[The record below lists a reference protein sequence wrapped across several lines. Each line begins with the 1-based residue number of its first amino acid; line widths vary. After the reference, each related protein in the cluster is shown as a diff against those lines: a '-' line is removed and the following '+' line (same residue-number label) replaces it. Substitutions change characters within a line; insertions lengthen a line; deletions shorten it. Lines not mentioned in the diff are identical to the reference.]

1 MAKPL
6 LETANRKENDMEN
19 LIVSYAPHIRT
30 QRTTQKLMLDVIIAL
45 IPAMIASIIFFGV
58 KALLLVITSVVSC
71 VLFEYL
77 WQKLFKNE
85 TSIGDFSAIVTGI
98 LLAFNLPVSA
108 PLWMCVVGAAFAI
121 IIVKMCFGGLGN
133 NFVNPALAARAFLLL
148 SWPVLMT
155 KWTETRFM
163 MRTLKN
169 TVAAVSGA
177 TPLGVLKE
185 TGDIAFSYS
194 DLFLGN
200 IPGCIGEVSTL
211 AILIGFIYLLVRKVI
226 TWHVPVIY
234 VLTVFVFAEILGED
248 GLFYILSG
256 GLMLGA
262 VFMATD
268 YVTSPMSLKGNIIYA
283 LCLGMLT
290 VLIRKFGS
298 LPEGV
303 SYSILI
309 MNIVTPLI
317 DNVTKNRFYG
327 KPKNNKGD
335 K

>member
-1 MAKPL
+1 M
-6 LETANRKENDMEN
+6 DN

-45 IPAMIASIIFFGV
+45 IPALIASIIFFGI
-58 KALLLVITSVVSC
+58 KSLFLVVTSVAFC

-85 TSIGDFSAIVTGI
+85 NSVGDLSAVVTGI
-98 LLAFNLPVSA
+98 LLAFNMPVSA
-108 PLWMCVVGAAFAI
+108 PLWMCAVGAAFAI

-148 SWPVLMT
+148 SWPVNMT
-155 KWTETRFM
+155 KWTETSFM
-163 MRTLKN
+163 MKTLDN
-169 TVAAVSGA
+169 TVSAVSGA
-177 TPLGVLKE
+177 TPLGYYKE
-185 TGDIAFSYS
+185 TGNIIFNYS
-194 DLFLGN
+194 DMFLGN

-211 AILIGFIYLLVRKVI
+211 AILIGFVYLVARKVI
-226 TWHVPVIY
+226 TFHVPVIY
-234 VLTVFVFAEILGED
+234 VLTVFVFAELLGED

-268 YVTSPMSLKGNIIYA
+268 YVTSPMSLKGNVIYA
-283 LCLGMLT
+283 ICLGLLT

-327 KPKNNKGD
+327 KTKGV
-335 K
+335 KEAK

>member
-1 MAKPL
+1 M
-6 LETANRKENDMEN
+6 NN

-30 QRTTQKLMLDVIIAL
+30 HRTTQKLMLDVIIAL
-45 IPAMIASIIFFGV
+45 MPALIASIIFFGINS
-58 KALLLVITSVVSC
+58 LLLVLTSVASC
-71 VLFEYL
+71 VFFEFI
-77 WQKLFKNE
+77 WEKIFKLDV
-85 TSIGDFSAIVTGI
+85 TVGDLSSVVTGI
-98 LLAFNLPVSA
+98 LLAFNMPVSA
-108 PLWMCVVGAAFAI
+108 PLWMCVVGGAFAI
-121 IIVKMCFGGLGN
+121 IIVKMCFGGIGN

-148 SWPVLMT
+148 SWPVNMT

-163 MRTLKN
+163 MNSLTNKI
-169 TVAAVSGA
+169 AAVSGA
-177 TPLGVLKE
+177 TPLGYFKE
-185 TGDIAFSYS
+185 TGDVVFSYT

-200 IPGCIGEVSTL
+200 IPGCIGEVSAL

-234 VLTVFVFAEILGED
+234 VGTVFVLAQILGEN

-283 LCLGMLT
+283 LCLGILT
-290 VLIRKFGS
+290 VVIRKFGS

-303 SYSILI
+303 SYSILL
-309 MNIVTPLI
+309 MNVVTPLI
-317 DNVTKNRFYG
+317 DNVTKNRYYG
-327 KPKNNKGD
+327 KAKKS
-335 K
+335 KEVK

>member
-1 MAKPL
+1 MM
-6 LETANRKENDMEN
+6 DN

-30 QRTTQKLMLDVIIAL
+30 HRTTQKLMLDVIIAL
-45 IPAMIASIIFFGV
+45 IPALIASIVFFGI
-58 KALLLVITSVVSC
+58 KSLFLVFTSVAFC
-71 VLFEYL
+71 VIFEYL
-77 WQKLFKNE
+77 WQKIFKNE
-85 TSIGDFSAIVTGI
+85 TSVDDLSAVVTGI
-98 LLAFNLPVSA
+98 LLAFNMPVSA

-148 SWPVLMT
+148 SWPVNMT
-155 KWTETRFM
+155 KWTDTRFM
-163 MRTLKN
+163 MNLLINR
-169 TVAAVSGA
+169 VDAVSGA

-185 TGDIAFSYS
+185 TGNVVFSYK
-194 DLFLGN
+194 DMFLGN

-211 AILIGFIYLLVRKVI
+211 AILIGFVYLIVRKVI

-234 VLTVFVFAEILGED
+234 VLTVFVLAEFLGED
-248 GLFYILSG
+248 GLFYVLSG

-268 YVTSPMSLKGNIIYA
+268 YVTSPMSLKGNVIYA
-283 LCLGMLT
+283 FCLGLLT
-290 VLIRKFGS
+290 VVIRKFGA

-317 DNVTKNRFYG
+317 DNVTKNRYYG
-327 KPKNNKGD
+327 KAKSNKEAE
-335 K
+335 

>member
-1 MAKPL
+1 M
-6 LETANRKENDMEN
+6 MEK

-30 QRTTQKLMLDVIIAL
+30 HRTTQRLMLDVIIAL
-45 IPAMIASIIFFGV
+45 IPSLIASIVFFGI
-58 KALLLVITSVVSC
+58 KSLFLVLTTVASC
-71 VLFEYL
+71 VLFEFA
-77 WQKLFKNE
+77 WQKIFKNDI
-85 TSIGDFSAIVTGI
+85 TVCDLSAVVTGI
-98 LLAFNLPVSA
+98 LLAFNMPVSA
-108 PLWMCVVGAAFAI
+108 PLWMGVVGGAFAI

-148 SWPVLMT
+148 SWPVNMT
-155 KWTETRFM
+155 KWTP
-163 MRTLKN
+163 
-169 TVAAVSGA
+169 TVFVSKAAQGGADVITGA

-185 TGDIAFSYS
+185 TGKISFDYM
-194 DLFLGN
+194 DMFLGN
-200 IPGCIGEVSTL
+200 ISGCIGEVSTL
-211 AILIGFIYLLVRKVI
+211 AIVIGFIYLLVKKVI

-234 VLTVFVFAEILGED
+234 VASVFIFAELMGEN

-283 LCLGMLT
+283 FCLGLLT
-290 VLIRKFGS
+290 VVIRKFGA

-303 SYSILI
+303 SYSILL

-317 DNVTKNRFYG
+317 DNVTKNRYYG
-327 KPKNNKGD
+327 KAKKS
-335 K
+335 KEAKQ